1 MVNTIGQ
8 TSITM
13 SRIVFFACVRRLYI
27 IFAFSVPV
35 SLHLIMA
42 AKALSNG
49 AVYIVGTF
57 LGKLKTLSPTGE
69 QGSGWGMA
77 VRC

>member
-1 MVNTIGQ
+1 
-8 TSITM
+8 
-13 SRIVFFACVRRLYI
+13 
-27 IFAFSVPV
+27 
-35 SLHLIMA
+35 MA

>member
-1 MVNTIGQ
+1 
-8 TSITM
+8 
-13 SRIVFFACVRRLYI
+13 
-27 IFAFSVPV
+27 
-35 SLHLIMA
+35 MA

-49 AVYIVGTF
+49 AVYIVGAKRTPFGAF